1 MQRSVGAVTV
11 LPIRKY
17 ASTPISRFSGIA
29 AGCVLGA
36 LGIIFCLLAAFAAYQ
51 AIVRNPG
58 FSGAHVVALVMGP
71 LGLLSVVTGYR
82 LVAGRGRKSDGGL
95 FAPWLLRLLGIVFL
109 VGGGAAAYFTSRFGP
124 IFGALTL
131 GIGCFYVA
139 NRQQR
144 TMEELR
150 PASDDRLQGP

>member
-1 MQRSVGAVTV
+1 M

-17 ASTPISRFSGIA
+17 ASTPASRFSGVA

-36 LGIIFCLLAAFAAYQ
+36 LGIVFCLLAAFSAYQ
-51 AIVRNPG
+51 SIARSPG
-58 FSGAHVVALVMGP
+58 FAGAHIVALVMGP
-71 LGLLSVVTGYR
+71 LGLLSVVTAYR
-82 LVAGRGRKSDGGL
+82 LVTGRGRKSDGGL

-109 VGGGAAAYFTSRFGP
+109 AGGGAAAYLLGRIGL
-124 IFGALTL
+124 IFGALTI
-131 GIGCFYVA
+131 GIGCFYLA

-150 PASDDRLQGP
+150 PTGNDG